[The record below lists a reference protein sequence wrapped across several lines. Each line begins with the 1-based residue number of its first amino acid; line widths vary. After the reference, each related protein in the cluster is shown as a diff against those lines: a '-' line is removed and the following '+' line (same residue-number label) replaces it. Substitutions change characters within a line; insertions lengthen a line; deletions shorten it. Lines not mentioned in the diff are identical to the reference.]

1 MKLQRRSQQQH
12 QQLKSQKTGE
22 DYSLSNVISDALH
35 SDDIFL
41 SHEIIRP
48 NSRSS
53 APHYHTDT
61 NEIIYVLNG
70 TLKAVEGNEEIL
82 VEQGDSIMFERQ
94 SGLHHFLRNDSTW
107 EAHVLVIRRKMT
119 ASDVVF

>member
-1 MKLQRRSQQQH
+1 MKLQKSSERQY

-22 DYSLSNVISDALH
+22 EYSLSNVISDVLF
-35 SDDIFL
+35 SEDIFL

-53 APHYHTDT
+53 APHFHTDT
-61 NEIIYVLNG
+61 NEIIYVLG
-70 TLKAVEGNEEIL
+70 GSLVAVEGNNEVQ

-94 SGLHHFLRNDSTW
+94 SGKHHFLKNDSTSQ
-107 EAHVLVIRRKMT
+107 AHVLVIRRKVT

>member
-1 MKLQRRSQQQH
+1 MKLQKKSERQY

-22 DYSLSNVISDALH
+22 EYSLSNVISDSLR

-41 SHEIIRP
+41 SHEVIRP
-48 NSRSS
+48 NSRTS
-53 APHYHTDT
+53 APHFHNET

-70 TLKAVEGNEEIL
+70 TLKAIEGNEEIL

-94 SGLHHFLRNDSTW
+94 SGLHHFLRNDSTS
-107 EAHVLVIRRKMT
+107 EAHVLVIRRKVT